1 MIIASA
7 KSKDRNLLLLAC
19 LACSAMP
26 KTFREPSCVTMNF
39 LDQMRSIGVCKVEN
53 QSHPVVRIR
62 NVASFTSGGYP

>member
-1 MIIASA
+1 
-7 KSKDRNLLLLAC
+7 
-19 LACSAMP
+19 
-26 KTFREPSCVTMNF
+26 MNF